1 MSIDRVLALIPVA
14 GFEAACGWYEK
25 VFGRPADTSPMEGLA
40 EWRITDTAWVQ
51 VLHDEAKA
59 GGVIVNFGVDDLD
72 AELSRLGDQGIT
84 AGEPMI
90 VSKGRQRLATVTD
103 ADGNILGLIE
113 SLQAPADRRQA
124 VRDMFKAFA
133 AGDRAAVEGIFAGE
147 FSFSTPLDV
156 GLDRAGYFERCWPG
170 AGGGG
175 QVEFVRLLEVGDE
188 VVATYE
194 SKQADGR
201 TGRNTEVFTFDAD
214 DRVTKVEV
222 YFGWS
227 A

>member
-1 MSIDRVLALIPVA
+1 MSIDRVFALIPVA

-25 VFGRPADTSPMEGLA
+25 VFGRPADTNPMEGLA

-51 VLHDEAKA
+51 VLHDEARA
-59 GGVIVNFGVDDLD
+59 GGVIANFGVDDLD
-72 AELSRLGDQGIT
+72 AELSRLGTHGIT

-90 VSKGRQRLATVTD
+90 VFKGRQRLATVTD

-113 SLQAPADRRQA
+113 SLQTPADRPQA

-170 AGGGG
+170 AGSGN

-194 SKQADGR
+194 SKQADGK